1 MQIDPI
7 NTRKALRSEMKKR
20 RQSLS
25 QEEIKQAGELIARAL
40 DQLNPV
46 QDAKTIMCF
55 QAIQNEVDLGLFMQ
69 EQLQKGKKILLPRV
83 DGDRIVA
90 VEWQG
95 DATNSRISSFGI
107 AEPSGEASPAEEID
121 VVLVPGLVFDARGY
135 RLGYGKGYYDRFLP
149 QLRSNAFKCG
159 VAYEFQIVDNVFP
172 HEGDVPVHWIV
183 TEQSEVLIDAD
194 FF

>member
-7 NTRKALRSEMKKR
+7 STRKALRSKMKKR
-20 RQSLS
+20 RQLLS
-25 QEEIKQAGELIARAL
+25 QDEIKRTGQLIARAL

-46 QDAKTIMCF
+46 REAKTIMCF

-83 DGDRIVA
+83 EGDRIVA
-90 VEWQG
+90 VQWQG
-95 DATNSRISSFGI
+95 EADCQISSFGI
-107 AEPSGEASPAEEID
+107 SEPIGEAYPAEEID

-149 QLRSNAFKCG
+149 LLRSNAFQCG

-172 HEGDVPVHWIV
+172 HERDVPVHWIV
-183 TEQSEVLIDAD
+183 TEQSEVLVDAD

>member
-7 NTRKALRSEMKKR
+7 STRKALRSEMKKR

-25 QEEIKQAGELIARAL
+25 QDEIKQAGQLIARAL

-46 QDAKTIMCF
+46 REAKTIMCF
-55 QAIQNEVDLGLFMQ
+55 QTIRNEVDLGLFMQ

-83 DGDRIVA
+83 EEDCIVA

-95 DATNSRISSFGI
+95 DAECRISSFGI
-107 AEPSGEASPAEEID
+107 SEPIGEAYPAEEID